1 MNTLDE
7 LEMLIQ
13 DEHTV
18 VSFYTNGASNGEYVL
33 TADAFI
39 RPKSEHRDK
48 FLNPHRTFGDLPMS
62 MVKQCPACQED
73 WTQIHKVSVD
83 LTQRYCCTVSICD
96 STYAQ
101 VKNRNLYGNNKTGE
115 TMARNTE
122 EEEELLFFNLLTG
135 EITTTVEEEEE
146 SFDLTNNGSGN

>member
-1 MNTLDE
+1 MNRLDE

-18 VSFYTNGASNGEYVL
+18 VSFYTNGASDGEYVL

-39 RPKSEHRDK
+39 RPKSEHRGT

-73 WTQIHKVSVD
+73 WTQTHKLSPD
-83 LTQRYCCTVSICD
+83 LMQRYCCTVSICD

-115 TMARNTE
+115 TMARITE
-122 EEEELLFFNLLTG
+122 EKEGGFFNFG
-135 EITTTVEEEEE
+135 NENNTTTTSKKEEG
-146 SFDLTNNGSGN
+146 FFNFGGGN

>member
-18 VSFYTNGASNGEYVL
+18 VSFYTNGTSNGEYIL

-83 LTQRYCCTVSICD
+83 LTQRYCCTVSICE

-122 EEEELLFFNLLTG
+122 EELIFDFVSG
-135 EITTTVEEEEE
+135 GIITKTTIEEEPMM
-146 SFDLTNNGSGN
+146 FDFSNNGGGN